1 MPVETQGATKS
12 AELPTLRIG
21 AEGGAVTLLQ
31 ELLESQ
37 SYRTGGVDGKF
48 GSKTEQAVKRYQT
61 TFALVTDGIVGAKTW
76 AKLGDRLINP

>member
-1 MPVETQGATKS
+1 MPVETQGA
-12 AELPTLRIG
+12 AELPVIRIG
-21 AEGGAVTLLQ
+21 SEGGAVTLLQ

-37 SYRTGGVDGKF
+37 SYRTGAVDGKF

-61 TFALVTDGIVGAKTW
+61 TFGLVADGIVGAKTW

>member
-1 MPVETQGATKS
+1 MPVERQGA
-12 AELPTLRIG
+12 AELPVIRIG

-61 TFALVTDGIVGAKTW
+61 TFGLVADGIVGAKTW

>member
-1 MPVETQGATKS
+1 MPVETQGA
-12 AELPTLRIG
+12 AELPVIRIG
-21 AEGGAVTLLQ
+21 SEGGAVTLLQ

-61 TFALVTDGIVGAKTW
+61 TFGLVADGIVGTKTW

>member
-1 MPVETQGATKS
+1 MPVETQDA
-12 AELPTLRIG
+12 AELPVIRIG
-21 AEGGAVTLLQ
+21 SEGGAVTLLQ

-61 TFALVTDGIVGAKTW
+61 TFGLVADGIVGAKTW